1 MVRNISNI
9 GQPEDADA
17 ILAAPESFSTE
28 FHGLLA
34 QLWPVL
40 LLLDI
45 VATAGIRATSKAGIE
60 RVGEV
65 GFVISVLLV
74 LVIMCFEHWH

>member
-1 MVRNISNI
+1 MR
-9 GQPEDADA
+9 
-17 ILAAPESFSTE
+17 LAAGTATATTAAGAEAE
-28 FHGLLA
+28 A
-34 QLWPVL
+34 V
-40 LLLDI
+40 